1 LPTVKLSTKEDI
13 EDLVR
18 GCTFFGTGG
27 GGRPTEGIK
36 LLTRVLQEKGY
47 VEWRDVDELPESGYA
62 VCPFLMGSI
71 APLTEETLSQMQ
83 KLGLNPEKKADVNL
97 LTKAVE
103 MLEKFTGIHPSV
115 IVPIELGGANTPAA
129 ITAASD
135 LGLTV
140 VDGDFTGRAI
150 PEIVQIT
157 PHLHGKDACPIASF
171 DQWGNVCYIDKAIS
185 PAMAERIGK
194 YLSAAAFGIAGQA
207 GYLMPISEMRTIL
220 VRNTLT
226 ECLEVGRLIRTE
238 RQKGR
243 SPLEKLVAK
252 LNGKLL
258 FVGTVTGKRWEDR
271 DGYYWGYHEVTGES
285 SFKGHSFKIWF
296 KNENHVSWFDNEPYV
311 TSPDMLIVVTYPD
324 CEPLYN
330 PDIKEGMMVAVIGVP
345 ARKEFLCEKGLQ
357 VLGPRHFGF
366 ELDYRPFELV
376 TRGN

>member
-1 LPTVKLSTKEDI
+1 
-13 EDLVR
+13 
-18 GCTFFGTGG
+18 
-27 GGRPTEGIK
+27 
-36 LLTRVLQEKGY
+36 
-47 VEWRDVDELPESGYA
+47 
-62 VCPFLMGSI
+62 
-71 APLTEETLSQMQ
+71 
-83 KLGLNPEKKADVNL
+83 
-97 LTKAVE
+97 
-103 MLEKFTGIHPSV
+103 
-115 IVPIELGGANTPAA
+115 GANTPAA
-129 ITAASD
+129 VTAASE

-207 GYLMPISEMRTIL
+207 GYLMPTSEMRTIL

-238 RQKGR
+238 RQKGG
-243 SPLEKLVAK
+243 SPVEKLVSK

-258 FVGTVTGKRWEDR
+258 FVGTVTGKHWEDR
-271 DGYYWGYHEVTGES
+271 DGYYWGYHEVTGAS
-285 SFKGHSFKIWF
+285 NFRGHSFKIWF
-296 KNENHVSWFDNEPYV
+296 KNENHVSWFDNKPYV

-330 PDIKEGMMVAVIGVP
+330 PDIEKGMTVAVIGVP

-366 ELDYRPFELV
+366 EFDYTPFELV